1 MANIRSDHVR
11 TTDVSVLETR
21 RHPAMREARARFG
34 GIDVPATIVGMLAA
48 LAVLLLLGGLITAA
62 VGAVGY
68 QTGLDEGASVREVTI
83 GGLVGG
89 LVVLFVS
96 FLVGGWAAARIAR
109 YDGAKNGLMTGVLAL
124 ALVAILSALGAWLG
138 AEYNV
143 LREANLP
150 SWFSRDAATTGAIVS
165 GVVAIVAML
174 AGGLLGGIWGERYHR
189 RADAVIAGTRA
200 GGIVGRTREDSR

>member
-1 MANIRSDHVR
+1 MANMRSDHVR

-34 GIDVPATIVGMLAA
+34 GIDVPATIVGMLTA

-62 VGAVGY
+62 VGAIGY
-68 QTGLDEGASVREVTI
+68 QTGLDESAGAREVTI

-89 LVVLFVS
+89 LVVLFLS
-96 FLVGGWAAARIAR
+96 FVVGGWAAARIAR

-124 ALVAILSALGAWLG
+124 ALAAILSALGAWLG

-143 LREANLP
+143 LREADLP
-150 SWFSRDAATTGAIVS
+150 SWFSRDATTTGAIVS
-165 GVVAIVAML
+165 GVVAVVAML
-174 AGGLLGGIWGERYHR
+174 TGGLLGGIWGERYHR

-200 GGIVGRTREDSR
+200 GGILTHVPGESR